1 MAGQSEFTSDTSARH
16 IFLILGRCFLA
27 DFGSTALYLM
37 QQRIILDKVRA
48 NRTQSAWGAQLRS
61 LANRHSGLDDIRK
74 VSSFNK
80 LSAEEKLAKY
90 GPYQDSLR
98 SLVACIIRA
107 YNAKK
112 YENREESDVLEGS
125 EYDAVLYFYPGEQL
139 QYNQQ
144 HTMFQRGGTTAD
156 SILRMTRRNVALK
169 DPAVLKMHTNIYT
182 NQWTRIKSYIH
193 DGWPEEL
200 ELPES
205 TNSTG
210 LVRLNLHAIFKEQMR
225 FLSLLLDDEY
235 PGVWFAPPAA
245 AAATANDDADTA
257 GVVCRCGQPL
267 GARGKPFLPLP
278 AAPALSLLLFSPC
291 SLPDPPPP
299 RTLPASLTRTHA
311 RTHLRPCVPHR
322 APRTRP
328 ALPQVA
334 CILTYNMQVN
344 KLA

>member
-245 AAATANDDADTA
+245 AATANDDADTA

-291 SLPDPPPP
+291 S
-299 RTLPASLTRTHA
+299 
-311 RTHLRPCVPHR
+311 HR

-334 CILTYNMQVN
+334 CILTYNM
-344 KLA
+344 LAYHMQAYIMLARTNASLAQMPPSAP